1 MFCDLY
7 ACIKLFIS
15 NNLRIYDVRRYYR
28 FESRT
33 HRFLRKGKSSVNIEL
48 QSFFLL
54 SLPPAHTEHI
64 KRYFLFIHKFM
75 MPY

>member
-1 MFCDLY
+1 MMFCDLY

-33 HRFLRKGKSSVNIEL
+33 HRNEVFRKSQRI
-48 QSFFLL
+48 FFETFFYP
-54 SLPPAHTEHI
+54 SISPI
-64 KRYFLFIHKFM
+64 
-75 MPY
+75 

>member
-33 HRFLRKGKSSVNIEL
+33 HRNNTLKPLKVIDFQG
-48 QSFFLL
+48 
-54 SLPPAHTEHI
+54 
-64 KRYFLFIHKFM
+64 LFS
-75 MPY
+75 

>member
-33 HRFLRKGKSSVNIEL
+33 HRTSQTKNPLVSSKLED
-48 QSFFLL
+48 
-54 SLPPAHTEHI
+54 
-64 KRYFLFIHKFM
+64 FLFGR
-75 MPY
+75 

>member
-33 HRFLRKGKSSVNIEL
+33 HREKKSWFILN
-48 QSFFLL
+48 QD
-54 SLPPAHTEHI
+54 
-64 KRYFLFIHKFM
+64 FLFHISGKIKKREHAVLGTF
-75 MPY
+75 PSIV

>member
-33 HRFLRKGKSSVNIEL
+33 HRFSKEATKKALIHNRIEA
-48 QSFFLL
+48 F
-54 SLPPAHTEHI
+54 SLVRLT
-64 KRYFLFIHKFM
+64 
-75 MPY
+75 